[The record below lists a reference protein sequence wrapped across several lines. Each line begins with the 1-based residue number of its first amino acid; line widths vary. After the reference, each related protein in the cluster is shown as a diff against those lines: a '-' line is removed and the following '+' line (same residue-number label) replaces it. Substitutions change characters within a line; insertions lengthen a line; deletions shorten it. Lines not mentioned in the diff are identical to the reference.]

1 MSNKN
6 ISQSITEA
14 WAKSVATGMVQSQKK
29 EQKRQQLDET
39 SAALHN
45 KAVQHILENDKG
57 FYRPDTDPFFRK
69 VDGDILS
76 RQRLNENIQLAM
88 QIQRR
93 NPGMSQEQALTL
105 ARQGVDPA
113 RIAVD
118 RRNPR
123 ESSGGRR
130 QYNYGLMP
138 TSGLYGPP
146 ASGTSVLPV
155 SNSSYSVIS
164 RNTGAL
170 EPIVVDQGAYDFL
183 NPRNGSGRDTPIL
196 SPDEEDELRR
206 VGGQA
211 GVDAG
216 GRAGYQSR
224 REPPSVTTRDTMGHK
239 SEAELRAQNA
249 AGLARMEKEIRG
261 QFDAEEKA
269 EKEARDGRLD
279 ALRKQQKEKDNA
291 GKEERIEA
299 ARQRNATRRAERDA
313 KKAKERAEANFKRL
327 GTDPSQRELPGSGST
342 SVGADEMDLPKD
354 DSTPKR
360 TPTDTPKGD
369 TGMTMIPDSEVGPR
383 LDQGK
388 YNPELGLDQ
397 NQVKDPMIP
406 RNPDGSVKEE
416 PPPGGSGPIIRQ
428 LYPDSIDPLRL
439 DPNIASATKAD
450 DPRENF
456 KKLMADRRA
465 KAEKSRKSARASVGL
480 A

>member
-138 TSGLYGPP
+138 ENPSGLYG
-146 ASGTSVLPV
+146 V
-155 SNSSYSVIS
+155 STPGN
-164 RNTGAL
+164 L

-183 NPRNGSGRDTPIL
+183 NPRSGGDRIYGYGTSGRETPIL
-196 SPDEEDELRR
+196 SPDEEDELRKN
-206 VGGQA
+206 GGQA

-239 SEAELRAQNA
+239 SEAELRAQDA
-249 AGLARMEKEIRG
+249 AGLARMEKEINA

-269 EKEARDGRLD
+269 EKEARDARLE

-291 GKEERIEA
+291 GKEERLEA

-342 SVGADEMDLPKD
+342 PVGADEMDLPKD

-383 LDQGK
+383 LDQGE

-416 PPPGGSGPIIRQ
+416 PPGGSGPIIRQ

>member
-14 WAKSVATGMVQSQKK
+14 WAKSVATGMVQSEKK

-39 SAALHN
+39 SATLHN

-69 VDGDILS
+69 VDGDLLS
-76 RQRLNENIQLAM
+76 RQRLNENIPAAM
-88 QIQRR
+88 EMQRR
-93 NPGMSQEQALTL
+93 NPGMSSEQALTL

-123 ESSGGRR
+123 ESSVSGRR
-130 QYNYGLMP
+130 QYNYGVMSKNQ
-138 TSGLYGPP
+138 SGRYGV
-146 ASGTSVLPV
+146 ASPGSLD
-155 SNSSYSVIS
+155 
-164 RNTGAL
+164 
-170 EPIVVDQGAYDFL
+170 PIVVDQGAYNFL

-196 SPDEEDELRR
+196 SPEQEDEYRE

-224 REPPSVTTRDTMGHK
+224 REPPSVTTRNTMGHK
-239 SEAELRAQNA
+239 SEAELRAQDA

-261 QFDAEEKA
+261 QFDTEEKA
-269 EKEARDGRLD
+269 EKEARDARIE
-279 ALRKQQKEKDNA
+279 ALRKQQKEKQNA
-291 GKEERIEA
+291 GKEERFEA
-299 ARQRNATRRAERDA
+299 ARQKNADSFYTRRAERDA
-313 KKAKERAEANFKRL
+313 KKAKERAEAAKQR
-327 GTDPSQRELPGSGST
+327 GDDDPSQREFPGSGST
-342 SVGADEMDLPKD
+342 PVGADEMDLPKD
-354 DSTPKR
+354 A
-360 TPTDTPKGD
+360 TPKGD
-369 TGMTMIPDSEVGPR
+369 SGMTMIPDSEVGSG

-416 PPPGGSGPIIRQ
+416 PPGGSGPIIQQ

-465 KAEKSRKSARASVGL
+465 KAQKARKSARASVGL

>member
-1 MSNKN
+1 MSKKN
-6 ISQSITEA
+6 LSQSITEA
-14 WAKSVATGMVQSQKK
+14 WAKSVATGMVQSEKK

-69 VDGDILS
+69 VDGDLLS

-138 TSGLYGPP
+138 ENPSGRYG
-146 ASGTSVLPV
+146 V
-155 SNSSYSVIS
+155 SSPGN
-164 RNTGAL
+164 L

-196 SPDEEDELRR
+196 SPDEEDELRKN
-206 VGGQA
+206 GGQA

-239 SEAELRAQNA
+239 SEAELRAQDA
-249 AGLARMEKEIRG
+249 AGLARMEKEINA
-261 QFDAEEKA
+261 QLDAEEKA
-269 EKEARDGRLD
+269 EKEARDARLD
-279 ALRKQQKEKDNA
+279 ALRKQQKEKEDA

-299 ARQRNATRRAERDA
+299 ARQKNATRRAERDA
-313 KKAKERAEANFKRL
+313 EKARERAEAAKQR
-327 GTDPSQRELPGSGST
+327 GDDDPSQREFPGSGST
-342 SVGADEMDLPKD
+342 PVGADEMDLPKD
-354 DSTPKR
+354 VTPKR

-369 TGMTMIPDSEVGPR
+369 TGMTMTPDSEVGSR

-465 KAEKSRKSARASVGL
+465 KAQKARKSARASVGL

>member
-14 WAKSVATGMVQSQKK
+14 WAKSVATGMVQSEKK

-76 RQRLNENIQLAM
+76 RQRLAENQNIEAAMKLVEDANWGGKPVSRAMAIQRSHPGMSSEQAMTLAM
-88 QIQRR
+88 QEVQ
-93 NPGMSQEQALTL
+93 T
-105 ARQGVDPA
+105 
-113 RIAVD
+113 
-118 RRNPR
+118 
-123 ESSGGRR
+123 GRR
-130 QYNYGLMP
+130 TGHVP
-138 TSGLYGPP
+138 SRR
-146 ASGTSVLPV
+146 SD
-155 SNSSYSVIS
+155 
-164 RNTGAL
+164 RNTLSDGGAGY
-170 EPIVVDQGAYDFL
+170 EYDVTVSQDAYNTL
-183 NPRNGSGRDTPIL
+183 NAGRGSARETPIL
-196 SPDEEDELRR
+196 SPEQEDDLRS

-216 GRAGYQSR
+216 GRAGYNPNVD
-224 REPPSVTTRDTMGHK
+224 PPSVTSRDTMGQK
-239 SEAELRAQNA
+239 SEAELRAQDA
-249 AGLARMEKEIRG
+249 ADRARMEKEINT

-269 EKEARDGRLD
+269 EKEARDARLD

-313 KKAKERAEANFKRL
+313 EKARERAEAAKQR
-327 GTDPSQRELPGSGST
+327 GDDDPSQREFPGSGST
-342 SVGADEMDLPKD
+342 PVADEMDLPKD
-354 DSTPKR
+354 DS
-360 TPTDTPKGD
+360 TPKGD
-369 TGMTMIPDSEVGPR
+369 TGMTMIPDSEVGSR
-383 LDQGK
+383 LDQRP

-416 PPPGGSGPIIRQ
+416 PPGGSGPIIRQ

>member
-14 WAKSVATGMVQSQKK
+14 WAKSVATGMVQSEKK
-29 EQKRQQLDET
+29 EQKRQQLEET
-39 SAALHN
+39 SATLHN

-76 RQRLNENIQLAM
+76 RQRLAENIEGAM
-88 QIQRR
+88 EIFRR
-93 NPGMSQEQALTL
+93 NPGISKEQAMTL
-105 ARQGVDPA
+105 ARQGVDPN

-123 ESSGGRR
+123 ESSVSGRR
-130 QYNYGLMP
+130 QYNYGVMP
-138 TSGLYGPP
+138 ENPSGRYG
-146 ASGTSVLPV
+146 V
-155 SNSSYSVIS
+155 SSPGN
-164 RNTGAL
+164 L
-170 EPIVVDQGAYDFL
+170 DPIVVDQGAYDFL
-183 NPRNGSGRDTPIL
+183 NPRNGSGRDTPLL
-196 SPDEEDELRR
+196 SPEQEDEYRE

-224 REPPSVTTRDTMGHK
+224 REPPSVTGRKAGLQK
-239 SEAELRAQNA
+239 SEAELRAQA
-249 AGLARMEKEIRG
+249 AADRERMEKQINT

-269 EKEARDGRLD
+269 EKEARDARIE
-279 ALRKQQKEKDNA
+279 ALRKQQKEKPNE

-299 ARQRNATRRAERDA
+299 ARQKNATRRAERDA
-313 KKAKERAEANFKRL
+313 EKARERAEANFKRL

-342 SVGADEMDLPKD
+342 PVTDEMDLPKD
-354 DSTPKR
+354 DS
-360 TPTDTPKGD
+360 TPKGD
-369 TGMTMIPDSEVGPR
+369 TGMTMIPDSEVGSG

-416 PPPGGSGPIIRQ
+416 PPGGSGPIIQQ

-450 DPRENF
+450 DPRDNF
-456 KKLMADRRA
+456 KKLMADRRD
-465 KAEKSRKSARASVGL
+465 KAQKARKSARASVGL